1 MKHFIHILLLAMALA
16 VSAMIPAQAVDM
28 HWSKYDLNFTVPDG
42 GFVMENTPTF
52 FAEHW
57 DDMELSLTL
66 YTKDEKAKKEVYSTS
81 LFKIASQYNMYD
93 VKKGKVKVKGFDGY
107 SVEGIMPDGT
117 RAIIVNLVS
126 KKTDLVVQV
135 FVHYFFGDREVVDDI
150 VKSFSINKYSQ
161 PNREQLKQ
169 KVKMPD
175 GSSQVV
181 VKKSKEQLEQEKK
194 EKAER
199 EFERKKA
206 QGKIKD
212 I

>member
-1 MKHFIHILLLAMALA
+1 M
-16 VSAMIPAQAVDM
+16 
-28 HWSKYDLNFTVPDG
+28 
-42 GFVMENTPTF
+42 
-52 FAEHW
+52 
-57 DDMELSLTL
+57 
-66 YTKDEKAKKEVYSTS
+66 
-81 LFKIASQYNMYD
+81 
-93 VKKGKVKVKGFDGY
+93 
-107 SVEGIMPDGT
+107 
-117 RAIIVNLVS
+117 
-126 KKTDLVVQV
+126 VQV
-135 FVHYFFGDREVVDDI
+135 FAHYFFGDREVVDDI

-206 QGKIKD
+206 QGQIKD